1 MDIQLAPGESYLDA
15 DFCFVGP
22 AQVGDTVY
30 CDLDYDGVQ
39 DPGEAGIGGVRGD
52 RQPRDV
58 GGPAEGVDP
67 HVDPG
72 ALQRRSEVLHVHPGP
87 SVDLMGPLPGQQS
100 DTQRIFSRVNVH
112 DGTVVRKSPGVEKR
126 S

>member
-1 MDIQLAPGESYLDA
+1 MTSEVGVPG
-15 DFCFVGP
+15 VGVHQV
-22 AQVGDTVY
+22 AVAGGRRDLQVGAEHAER
-30 CDLDYDGVQ
+30 GVGTGQ
-39 DPGEAGIGGVRGD
+39 PGIGGVRGD

-87 SVDLMGPLPGQQS
+87 SVDLMGPLTGQES
-100 DTQRIFSRVNVH
+100 DAQRIFSRVNVH
-112 DGTVVRKSPGVEKR
+112 DGTVVRKSPGVETR